1 MINEKSVIPGDL
13 QRLEV
18 YINGKDVAAA
28 VTDCQ
33 LYFDL
38 VGGMWTAKIYFE
50 DSMNLLTTLP
60 IKSGAEVKVKVATK
74 FDSVGDD
81 DKEFEYVVYNITD
94 KVDQNHMQYTYVVH
108 AACKAFL
115 IDQKKRVY
123 KFYEGNAG
131 DAIASIASEF
141 LEASIGDTRTPTGDV
156 RFITPNWTPMST
168 IAWAA
173 KWALYDGKAD
183 YMFFQSDNDKFDFM
197 PVSVMYKD
205 RDSGIKFIKRP
216 NGIRERGE
224 YKDDPATTFIAA
236 QQAPYDALK
245 AGVNGYFASTNMTFD
260 FVKKTWKEEK
270 FTHADAEG
278 AENEF
283 AGMEESHMSFT
294 PSHDV
299 MYQGSENIYATFKD
313 WTGSRRA
320 ELMKLDREKLFV
332 QTPCAVGAWKWL
344 GHFVKVDLPSM
355 EDMTEE
361 QYDPARKGKYL
372 ITAVA
377 LMLNKA
383 DAVTNYELAKLKL
396 EKE

>member
-13 QRLEV
+13 RLLEV
-18 YINGKDVAAA
+18 KIAGKDVSAA

-50 DSMNLLTTLP
+50 DSTNLLTTLP
-60 IKSGAEVKVKVATK
+60 IKSGAPVKVKASTK
-74 FDSVGDD
+74 FSSIGDD
-81 DKEFEYVVYNITD
+81 TKEFEYVVYNITD
-94 KVDQNHMQYTYVVH
+94 KVEQNHMQYTYVVH
-108 AACKAFL
+108 CACAPFL
-115 IDQKKRVY
+115 IDQKTRVY

-131 DAIASIASEF
+131 AAVAGIAQEF
-141 LEASIGDTRTPTGDV
+141 LSVRIGDTRTPEGDV
-156 RFITPNWTPMST
+156 RFITPNWTPMAT

-183 YMFFQSDNDKFDFM
+183 YMFFQTDNSTFAFM
-197 PVSVMYKD
+197 PISVMYKD
-205 RDSGIKFIKRP
+205 NDSGVKFIQRP
-216 NGIRERGE
+216 SGIRERGE

-245 AGVNGYFASTNMTFD
+245 AGLNGYFASTNMTFD

-270 FTHADAEG
+270 FVHGASEG
-278 AENEF
+278 GENEF
-283 AGMEESHMSFT
+283 SGMEESHMSFT

-299 MYQGSENIYATFKD
+299 MYEGKENIFATFKD
-313 WTGSRRA
+313 WTGSRRS

-344 GHFVKVDLPSM
+344 GKFVKVDLPSM
-355 EDMTEE
+355 EDMTSE

-372 ITAVA
+372 VTAVA

-383 DAVTNYELAKLKL
+383 DAVTNYELAKIQL
-396 EKE
+396 ES